1 MPAVSNRA
9 PLPLRLLLVL
19 CLLFALASPA
29 AAAKKT
35 DILVMGNGDRITG
48 EIDRLERGRLY
59 YKTDDMGTLQIEWDK
74 IAALTATAT
83 FEIEDLQGR
92 LYYGALIAASRR
104 GALSIQGRADT
115 TEVGLVSVVRV
126 SRLGTTI
133 WKRMDGSID
142 LGTSFTSSSTLFQL
156 NFDAESSY
164 ERPGYGI
171 NLKLSGQYTRQD
183 EVEDTR
189 RSSLSLGFL
198 RRRPNRWF
206 YYAQTLFEK
215 NPELGFELRSA
226 LAGGGGRYLVQHQ
239 RDDLLAAGGL
249 SVNREQP
256 LTGETT
262 TNPELTASL
271 QYDKFSY
278 DFPKVDVQITLTA
291 YEGLRDLGRTRFEF
305 NASLKREVLKDFN
318 LTLKGYESYDSKPP
332 TEGSL
337 KNDFGMSFALGWTY

>member
-1 MPAVSNRA
+1 MRAVPNRA
-9 PLPLRLLLVL
+9 PLPLRLLLAL
-19 CLLFALASPA
+19 CLLAVFAVPA

-59 YKTDDMGTLQIEWDK
+59 YKTDDMGTLEIEWDK
-74 IAALTATAT
+74 IAAVTAAAT

-104 GALSIQGRADT
+104 GGLSIQGRADT
-115 TEVGLVSVVRV
+115 TEVDLLSAVRIT
-126 SRLGTTI
+126 RLGTTI

-142 LGTSFTSSSTLFQL
+142 LGMSFTSSSTLFQL
-156 NFDAESSY
+156 NFDSQNVY
-164 ERPGYGI
+164 ERPGYAVTL
-171 NLKLSGQYTRQD
+171 NLSGQYTRQD
-183 EVEDTR
+183 DVEDTR

-206 YYAQTLFEK
+206 YFAQTLFEK
-215 NPELGFELRSA
+215 NPELGFELRAA
-226 LAGGGGRYLVQHQ
+226 LAGGAGRYLLQRQ
-239 RDDLLAAGGL
+239 RDDLLASGGL

-256 LTGETT
+256 LSGETT

-278 DFPKVDVQITLTA
+278 DFPKVDIQITLTA
-291 YEGLRDLGRTRFEF
+291 FEGLRDFGRTRVEF
-305 NASLKREVLKDFN
+305 DASLKREVLKDFN
-318 LTLKGYESYDSKPP
+318 LTLKGYESYDSNPP

-337 KNDFGMSFALGWTY
+337 KNDFGTSFALGWTY